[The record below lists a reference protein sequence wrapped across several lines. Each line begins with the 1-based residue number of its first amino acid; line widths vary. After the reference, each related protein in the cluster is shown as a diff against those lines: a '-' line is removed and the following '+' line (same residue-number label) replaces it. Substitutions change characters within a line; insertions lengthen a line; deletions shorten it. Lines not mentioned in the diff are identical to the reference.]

1 MSIIWP
7 TPKDL
12 VDAGYRIELGD
23 PYGEDGQDLANK
35 YWWTWSV
42 GSCLDVS
49 AGEWD
54 TAEEAIADARRDL
67 KESESVI
74 WELGV

>member
-1 MSIIWP
+1 MSIPCP

-12 VDAGYRIELGD
+12 AEAGYRIELGD
-23 PYGEDGQDLANK
+23 PHGEDGQDLANK

-42 GSCLDVS
+42 GSGLDVS
-49 AGEWD
+49 EGEWD

-67 KESESVI
+67 QNDANFVLGIES
-74 WELGV
+74 